1 MISYDYLV
9 FMVQVS
15 LDVPKL
21 RRAKQIGKRHT
32 ERVRVFKIQR
42 TVSIMNTTSH
52 GDLILSSPAFFLR
65 SAGDCASGRRQI

>member
-9 FMVQVS
+9 FMVQRS

-32 ERVRVFKIQR
+32 EGAGFQTPQHRI
-42 TVSIMNTTSH
+42 H
-52 GDLILSSPAFFLR
+52 HEYDLAR
-65 SAGDCASGRRQI
+65 